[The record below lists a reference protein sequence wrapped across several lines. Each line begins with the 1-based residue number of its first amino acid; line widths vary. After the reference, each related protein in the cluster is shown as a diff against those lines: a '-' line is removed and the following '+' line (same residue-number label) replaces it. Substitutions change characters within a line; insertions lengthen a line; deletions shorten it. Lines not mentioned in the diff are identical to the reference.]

1 MCHKN
6 YESRIMYRCLTYI
19 TIVQVPTED
28 FPSRT
33 NTLFFDFVNEFTSND
48 TWDSLTNKATL
59 IFPKNIYVR
68 DQYNRLLSLGGT
80 NKNIGGFS
88 TDTPIFLRG
97 DKVTIEAGYRYFD
110 KANGEI
116 SDTAVMFQGFIS
128 KVTSKKPIQL
138 ECEDNMWKLK
148 QIQAPNKVFPGKTYT
163 LETMLRELLQ
173 GTGFTVNS
181 LTDTSIGDFRTQNE
195 TVAEVLARLR
205 KDFHFESYFRGTELR
220 TGSLVYIEE
229 EAITNTFAFQQNII
243 SDELDYQRKDDVSL
257 SAVAYSINKFELEG
271 TTKTGHKRTKKER
284 LSVLVYFQNGKFQQ
298 FIKPPGE
305 KADFPPNT
313 GGERRTLYFWDVK
326 STSELVTLAHAELQK
341 YYYTGF
347 KGKFTTFGIPFV
359 RQGDNVIL
367 KDPLLPERNG
377 TYKVKSLEYKGGYN
391 EGIRQV
397 ITLDYKIGSDNGR

>member
-1 MCHKN
+1 ML
-6 YESRIMYRCLTYI
+6 RCLTYI
-19 TIVQVPTED
+19 TIVQAATGD
-28 FPSRT
+28 FPDR
-33 NTLFFDFVNEFTSND
+33 NKTLFFDFVNEFTSSD

-68 DQYNRLLSLGGT
+68 DENNRLLSLGGT

-88 TDTPIFLRG
+88 PNTPIFLRG
-97 DKVTIEAGYRYFD
+97 DKVTIEAGYKYFD
-110 KANGEI
+110 GAGAEK
-116 SDTAVMFQGFIS
+116 SDTSIMFEGYIS
-128 KVTSKKPIQL
+128 KVTSKKPIEL

-163 LETMLRELLQ
+163 LESMLRELLQ
-173 GTGFTVNS
+173 GTGYTVNS
-181 LTDTSIGDFRTQNE
+181 ITDTSIGDFRTQNE

-205 KDFHFESYFRGTELR
+205 KDFHFESYFRGNELR
-220 TGSLVYIEE
+220 TGSLVYIES
-229 EAITNTFAFQQNII
+229 EAITNIFAFQQNII
-243 SDELDYQRKDDVSL
+243 SDELDYQRKDDVAL
-257 SAVAYSINKFELEG
+257 SAVAYSINKFELSG
-271 TTKTGHKRTKKER
+271 QTKSGHKRTKTER

-298 FIKPPGE
+298 FVKTPGE

-326 STSELVTLAHAELQK
+326 SSAELVVLAQAELQK

-359 RQGDNVIL
+359 RQGDNVIIR
-367 KDPLLPERNG
+367 DPILPERNG
-377 TYKVKSLEYKGGYN
+377 IYKVKAVEYKGGIS
-391 EGIRQV
+391 GLRQT